1 MSDEQTEPQY
11 ATCDGVTRMVHTETR
26 NRLAADLESAA
37 IRLRDAEL
45 EKQAAGKA
53 YGEALKAFN
62 EFVAPVKP

>member
-1 MSDEQTEPQY
+1 MSDEQAESPI
-11 ATCDGVTRMVHTETR
+11 ATCDSMSAMVRTEQR